1 MTPNQDH
8 SAAAASPRPTA
19 DDMTRCVEELRDAL
33 AVHGITLPSLRV
45 DLPTF
50 AGTYAP
56 PAGLVA
62 LGNCNT
68 ATARRLATVLREAG
82 AK

>member
-1 MTPNQDH
+1 MQPPYEID
-8 SAAAASPRPTA
+8 A
-19 DDMTRCVEELRDAL
+19 CVEDLRAAL
-33 AVHGITLPSLRV
+33 KAHDITLPSLGV

-50 AGTYAP
+50 AGSGTP
-56 PAGLVA
+56 LVS

-68 ATARRLATVLREAG
+68 ATAQALVEVLREAR

>member
-1 MTPNQDH
+1 MP
-8 SAAAASPRPTA
+8 
-19 DDMTRCVEELRDAL
+19 DDMSRCVEELRAAL
-33 AVHGITLPSLRV
+33 ALHGITLPSLRV

-50 AGTYAP
+50 AAAYAP

-68 ATARRLATVLREAG
+68 ATARALAAALRKAAER
-82 AK
+82 

>member
-1 MTPNQDH
+1 MPDRPYH
-8 SAAAASPRPTA
+8 HRPTA
-19 DDMTRCVEELRDAL
+19 DDMTRCVEELRAAL
-33 AVHGITLPSLRV
+33 TLHDITLPSLRV

-56 PAGLVA
+56 PAGLIA

-68 ATARRLATVLREAG
+68 ATARELAAVLRKAAER
-82 AK
+82 